1 MATVLVSETHIKEQ
15 IAGFLGELAEE
26 LGWTP
31 ELEDARVKPERSE
44 PATRRQPAVLT
55 PDPRDPLSL
64 TTPFDRMRAELVELR
79 STVKHLGA
87 EIIQVR
93 AQMAQL
99 RHLPAPPDASDVNVA
114 VPPPRDDHSRTEVAA
129 VSHSEAAEP
138 EARPWPPKV
147 ASPPAAAAPMLAARE
162 SSDAT
167 EEGTE
172 IGHSEARQLK
182 PTRPAVEPIPE
193 PAEAAIDH
201 VAATASKDDAPTVIA
216 VDEPDSALELFPA
229 EPGTNEDDP
238 ADGADGTGSAEAD
251 APGSTGYMKSLYRRM
266 GGGAS

>member
-1 MATVLVSETHIKEQ
+1 MATVLASETNMKDQ

-44 PATRRQPAVLT
+44 PATRKQPTVLT
-55 PDPRDPLSL
+55 PDPGNPLSL
-64 TTPFDRMRAELVELR
+64 TTPVDRMRAELVELR

-87 EIIQVR
+87 EIIQLR

-99 RHLPAPPDASDVNVA
+99 RHLPAPPDTSDMNVA
-114 VPPPRDDHSRTEVAA
+114 VPPLHDDHSRTEVAM

-147 ASPPAAAAPMLAARE
+147 ASTPAAAAMLAVRE

-172 IGHSEARQLK
+172 IGDGEAQQLE
-182 PTRPAVEPIPE
+182 PPLPAVEPIPE
-193 PAEAAIDH
+193 PAEAEIDQA
-201 VAATASKDDAPTVIA
+201 VETASKDDAPTVIA
-216 VDEPDSALELFPA
+216 VDDPDSALELFPA
-229 EPGTNEDDP
+229 EPGTSEDDR
-238 ADGADGTGSAEAD
+238 ADGADPTDSASAD

-266 GGGAS
+266 SDGAS